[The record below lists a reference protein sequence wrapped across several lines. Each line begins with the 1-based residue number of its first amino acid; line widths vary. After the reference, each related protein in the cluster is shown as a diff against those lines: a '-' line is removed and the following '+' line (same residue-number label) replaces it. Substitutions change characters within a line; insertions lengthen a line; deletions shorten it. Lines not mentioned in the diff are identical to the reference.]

1 MDWLFGKKKVEEKPK
16 TGADSIRIEFDASKL
31 TDLKAMSDEDA
42 KKFGFPEKPKIKTR
56 EDIKRE

>member
-16 TGADSIRIEFDASKL
+16 TGAESIIIKFDATKL
-31 TDLKAMSDEDA
+31 SELKALSDEDA
-42 KKFGFPEKPKIKTR
+42 RRLGLPEKPKIKTR